1 MLDLVA
7 YAKKKKEINQS
18 LPDAWVMHLLDGLFY
33 AGWQMQQGEGTSA
46 EEAAKLA
53 YRSFCRGV
61 TS

>member
-1 MLDLVA
+1 
-7 YAKKKKEINQS
+7 
-18 LPDAWVMHLLDGLFY
+18 MHLLDGLFY
-33 AGWQMQQGEGTSA
+33 AGWQMQQGEGISA